1 METRARRG
9 CEALLLFVAL
19 LTLLAPGA
27 DATWSIVAVD
37 PETREVGI
45 AGASCIL
52 GSELLARLVPGHG
65 AVAAQAI
72 PNLAAR
78 DEIARRVAAGESPAA
93 ALAAVT
99 EGSFDTMLGSS
110 MARIRQYGVAALGF
124 EHDPANFTGSWA
136 VDFAGARIGN
146 GVTVQGN
153 MLRGADVVEQALEAF
168 EEKRSACKPS
178 LADRLMA
185 ALEAGSRAGGDARC
199 SEDLTALSAFLM
211 VAKPDDDPDRPS
223 LHLLRQRPG
232 ATPRSPW
239 TELTRAMMIA
249 TEPGG
254 ADENPVTLLR
264 QAYDAQRGSGRCP

>member
-1 METRARRG
+1 
-9 CEALLLFVAL
+9 
-19 LTLLAPGA
+19 
-27 DATWSIVAVD
+27 VAVD

-52 GSELLARLVPGHG
+52 GAELLARLVPGRG

-78 DEIARRVAAGESPAA
+78 DELARRIAAGESPAA

-99 EGSFDTMLGSS
+99 EGGFDTVLGSS
-110 MARIRQYGVAALGF
+110 MARIRQYGVVALGF
-124 EHDPANFTGSWA
+124 EQDPANFTGSWA
-136 VDFAGARIGN
+136 VNYAGARIGS
-146 GVTVQGN
+146 GVSVQGN
-153 MLRGADVVEQALEAF
+153 MLRNSDVVEHALEAF
-168 EEKRSACKPS
+168 EEKRVGCKPS

-185 ALEAGSRAGGDARC
+185 GLVAGSRAGGDARC

-211 VAKPDDDPDRPS
+211 VAKPDDAPDRPS
-223 LHLLRQRPG
+223 LHLVQSRPG

-239 TELTRAMMIA
+239 TELTRAMMIT
-249 TEPGG
+249 TEPGS

-264 QAYDAQRGSGRCP
+264 RAYDEQRGAGRCD